1 MYELLNKI
9 LICLSFLFEQIFFVR
24 TRLRGHKLSC
34 NLFSNI
40 DIIDKN
46 LLSLLLCL
54 MDLTK
59 MIKDGFDFP
68 LILISMSVNELKG
81 VSQCEIV
88 VKQSIEE

>member
-1 MYELLNKI
+1 
-9 LICLSFLFEQIFFVR
+9 
-24 TRLRGHKLSC
+24 
-34 NLFSNI
+34 
-40 DIIDKN
+40 
-46 LLSLLLCL
+46 